1 MMFGA
6 NCFIQGITGLGDHSY
21 VTYRKRGGFVYDTK
35 ESFFG
40 EALEVRGDYRHAAI
54 QASNSDGLDR

>member
-1 MMFGA
+1 MRSSIDSIYA
-6 NCFIQGITGLGDHSY
+6 KNAGLG
-21 VTYRKRGGFVYDTK
+21 YDTK